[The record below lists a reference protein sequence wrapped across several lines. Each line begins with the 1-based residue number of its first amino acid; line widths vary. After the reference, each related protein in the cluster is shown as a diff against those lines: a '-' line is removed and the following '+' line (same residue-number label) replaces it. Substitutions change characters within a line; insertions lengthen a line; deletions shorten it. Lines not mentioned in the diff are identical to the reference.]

1 MAKMAAGKFQDIDS
15 YLATVHPTQRK
26 ALQSLRK
33 TIQKAA
39 PEAVEGISYNLPAF
53 RLLGKPLVA
62 FSAFTN
68 HCSFFPMSGKLI
80 DQYQEELKGFETSKG
95 TIRFTTD
102 KPLPAALVALIV
114 KARVADITNN
124 SKPKAGRKVSG
135 TANEVTTFL
144 EVLDHPLQKDY
155 LAVQKIILNA
165 HASISEGIKWNSLS
179 FKTHEYFATINLR
192 NRDTVQLVMH
202 LGAKVKDNTKP
213 LKIVDPLGLLESLTS
228 DRALLT
234 LGKGSALNKNKK
246 ALQNIILQWI
256 KYV

>member
-1 MAKMAAGKFQDIDS
+1 MAKMVTGKVQDIDS
-15 YLATVHPTQRK
+15 YLATVNPSQRK

-80 DQYQEELKGFETSKG
+80 DQFQKELKGFETSKG

-102 KPLPAALVALIV
+102 KPLPASLITRIV
-114 KARVADITNN
+114 KARVADIE
-124 SKPKAGRKVSG
+124 SKPKPKAGRKVSD
-135 TANEVTTFL
+135 TSDEVTAFL
-144 EVLDHPLQKDY
+144 KNLKHPLQKDY

-165 HASISEGIKWNSLS
+165 HASISAGIKWNSLS

-192 NRDTVQLVMH
+192 NKDAVQLVMH

-213 LKIVDPLGLLESLTS
+213 MIIDDQQGLLQWLSS
-228 DRALLT
+228 DRCLLT
-234 LGKGSALNKNKK
+234 LGKGQALNKNKK
-246 ALQNIILQWI
+246 ALRNIILQWI